1 MKTAK
6 EETKENLFN
15 HEIAFDILLENKII
29 IWSRMGGIR
38 NEPAG
43 DPAGEKLSI
52 GGKGIG
58 TLFVLA

>member
-1 MKTAK
+1 
-6 EETKENLFN
+6 
-15 HEIAFDILLENKII
+15 
-29 IWSRMGGIR
+29 MGGIR